1 MGRKEEFLLIVL
13 DIFHHLRGP
22 LTRLRWNSLWEMF
35 QKKPSEEN
43 AESKSFYKFPCTNIL
58 YFKKFPLQVASTEE
72 CSVSIVITRYLKICN
87 GSSGFI
93 ALPSRLPSCFI
104 LSNPEGSW
112 FTVFTNMNIPKNCEE
127 QYANWVASNKAVC
140 HLVCCWSLWRELCVH
155 NLPNSIRALNH
166 LWAHPPKVRGLGRK
180 APAIFS

>member
-1 MGRKEEFLLIVL
+1 M
-13 DIFHHLRGP
+13 
-22 LTRLRWNSLWEMF
+22 
-35 QKKPSEEN
+35 Q
-43 AESKSFYKFPCTNIL
+43 SKSFYKFPCTNIL

-72 CSVSIVITRYLKICN
+72 CSVSIVITGYLKICN
-87 GSSGFI
+87 GNSGFI
-93 ALPSRLPSCFI
+93 ALPSRLPSSVLYSVTQREVDSLFSQI
-104 LSNPEGSW
+104 W
-112 FTVFTNMNIPKNCEE
+112 IYRKNCEE
-127 QYANWVASNKAVC
+127 QYANWVTSNKAVC